1 MKFKQLVSIL
11 VSAVIACL
19 LCISLFTIQPA
30 RADGINVA
38 KKDKAKKQAKSLD
51 GLPLTALKSA
61 IDGYRWAV
69 RHHEVR
75 NFGMLTIVDFDK
87 PSYEKR
93 LWVIDLHNDHVI
105 MDMHVAQGKN
115 SGAIYATRFS
125 NTPGSLES
133 SPGIFTTVGHK
144 YYGEH
149 GESLRIRGLEKGIN
163 NNVYSRAV
171 VIHAA
176 WYVTPAF
183 IKQTGYAGRSWG
195 CFAVNPDHIDRL
207 IQLIDG
213 GSVLFAYAPPE
224 KNDPRVDHH
233 LSYKGRKMYDQITD
247 TNSNPFVRFFEAL

>member
-1 MKFKQLVSIL
+1 MSLICVLAVVLPAHAI
-11 VSAVIACL
+11 SAVK
-19 LCISLFTIQPA
+19 SNNTT
-30 RADGINVA
+30 AD
-38 KKDKAKKQAKSLD
+38 KSSKT
-51 GLPLTALKSA
+51 GAPSPKVVKSA
-61 IDGYRWAV
+61 LNGYRWAV
-69 RHHEVR
+69 EHGQV
-75 NFGMLTIVDFDK
+75 NKSSILTIVDFTK

-144 YYGEH
+144 YSGEH
-149 GESLRIRGLEKGIN
+149 GESLRIRGLEQGIN
-163 NNVYSRAV
+163 NNAYSRAV

-183 IKQTGYAGRSWG
+183 IRQTGYAGRSWG

-213 GSVLFAYAPPE
+213 GSVLFAYATPE
-224 KNDPRVDHH
+224 KDDPRVDHR